1 MTWFWFVFA
10 VGVFVSTI
18 GDFVSTIVV
27 FVSTIVV
34 AMPEIVVAMAV
45 IVVGVLP
52 FGRDWGDYRRSA
64 SSSWPEGLPN
74 YLTRLPSVMED
85 AELASP
91 LLALLPF
98 VLLAAVVVVNAVALI
113 ATDVDGPKS

>member
-45 IVVGVLP
+45 IVVDVLP
-52 FGRDWGDYRRSA
+52 FGRDWGDYRRST

-74 YLTRLPSVMED
+74 YLIRHPFANVA
-85 AELASP
+85 AELVSP
-91 LLALLPF
+91 LLALLAFALP
-98 VLLAAVVVVNAVALI
+98 VVVVTNADALI
-113 ATDVDGPKS
+113 VTDVDGPKS

>member
-1 MTWFWFVFA
+1 MAMAEIV
-10 VGVFVSTI
+10 VGA
-18 GDFVSTIVV
+18 STIVMV
-27 FVSTIVV
+27 T
-34 AMPEIVVAMAV
+34 AEIVLE
-45 IVVGVLP
+45 VLP

-91 LLALLPF
+91 LLLLVAF
-98 VLLAAVVVVNAVALI
+98 VLLVVVVVNAFAII
-113 ATDVDGPKS
+113 ATDVDGPKF

>member
-1 MTWFWFVFA
+1 VDVVVAVVMVMSEIVFGA
-10 VGVFVSTI
+10 
-18 GDFVSTIVV
+18 STIVM
-27 FVSTIVV
+27 
-34 AMPEIVVAMAV
+34 AKAEIVVGAFTIVMV
-45 IVVGVLP
+45 KTEIVVGVLP
-52 FGRDWGDYRRSA
+52 FERDWGDYRRFA

>member
-10 VGVFVSTI
+10 VGAY
-18 GDFVSTIVV
+18 
-27 FVSTIVV
+27 VSTIVV

-45 IVVGVLP
+45 IVVAMAVIVVDVLP

-98 VLLAAVVVVNAVALI
+98 ALLILVGVGSVAVLAASVI
-113 ATDVDGPKS
+113 

>member
-1 MTWFWFVFA
+1 MMAMPEIA
-10 VGVFVSTI
+10 VE
-18 GDFVSTIVV
+18 VSTIVM
-27 FVSTIVV
+27 
-34 AMPEIVVAMAV
+34 AKAEIVVGAFTIVMVKAE

-52 FGRDWGDYRRSA
+52 FERDWGDYRRFA

-98 VLLAAVVVVNAVALI
+98 ALLIVVGVGSVAVLAASVILL
-113 ATDVDGPKS
+113 GF

>member
-18 GDFVSTIVV
+18 GD

-74 YLTRLPSVMED
+74 YLTQPPFVVIVVV
-85 AELASP
+85 ELLSP

-98 VLLAAVVVVNAVALI
+98 ALLIVVGVGSVAVLAASVI
-113 ATDVDGPKS
+113 

>member
-74 YLTRLPSVMED
+74 YLTQPPFVVIVVV
-85 AELASP
+85 ELLSP

-98 VLLAAVVVVNAVALI
+98 ALLIVVGVGSVAVLAASVI
-113 ATDVDGPKS
+113 

>member
-1 MTWFWFVFA
+1 MAMPEIA
-10 VGVFVSTI
+10 VE
-18 GDFVSTIVV
+18 VSTIVMAKAEIV
-27 FVSTIVV
+27 VGASTIVMV
-34 AMPEIVVAMAV
+34 KAEIVLE
-45 IVVGVLP
+45 VLP
-52 FGRDWGDYRRSA
+52 FGRDWGDYRRST